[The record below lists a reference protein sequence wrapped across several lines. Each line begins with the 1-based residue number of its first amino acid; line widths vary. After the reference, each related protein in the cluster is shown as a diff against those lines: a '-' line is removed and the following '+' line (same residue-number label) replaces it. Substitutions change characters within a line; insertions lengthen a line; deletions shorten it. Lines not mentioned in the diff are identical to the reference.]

1 MLYIIG
7 GASRSGKTI
16 IAKRLSTKLGIPYL
30 SLDWIMMGFTNG
42 MPDFGVHDKLFP
54 DEIAERLW
62 NFIKAMLESMIYV
75 ETDCVIE
82 GEALL
87 PELIIELLQKHPDQM
102 KVCFLGYTVVEIERK
117 ANEIKDFSLQKNDW
131 LNDKSDIYIKDHVKN
146 MITHSQDIKKS
157 CEEHQLKYIDT
168 SIAFTDAIN
177 STMRYLSE

>member
-16 IAKRLSTKLGIPYL
+16 IAKKLSAQLGIPYL

-42 MPDFGVHDKLFP
+42 IPEYGVHDKLFP

-62 NFIKAMLESMIYV
+62 NFIKAMLESMIHV

-87 PELIIELLQKHPDQM
+87 PELIIELLQKHTEQV
-102 KVCFLGYTVVEIERK
+102 KVCFLGYTEVDVERK
-117 ANEIKDFSLQKNDW
+117 AKEIKDFSNIKNDW
-131 LNDKSDIYIKDHVKN
+131 LNDKSDAYITDHIQN
-146 MITHSQDIKKS
+146 MIAHSSNIKKS
-157 CEEHQLKYIDT
+157 CEEYQLKYIDT
-168 SIAFTDAIN
+168 SMAFKGAVDKTI
-177 STMRYLSE
+177 RYLSE